1 LKKSIFLL
9 FIFAMIN
16 GVYSYQ
22 IEFKKSFSDISGI
35 NSGVVNS
42 SKLNVR
48 SGPSTVYPR
57 IETLKIGDVV
67 TLKKTVSD
75 SWLEI
80 VMEPI
85 KGYIFH
91 EFLDTEGKNTEEV
104 LIFDFDT
111 SEIYTDYNAEEKEDF
126 GVVNANSVNVRLSSD
141 EKSERLAIVNK
152 KVRLRVLSREGDWYY
167 VSFLSKRTGFVYAK
181 YISKERK
188 GKITKNFTPVFSGSD
203 GKKILKHVA
212 ENLEI
217 LIFDKVGEFFKV
229 YIKDIDLVGWIPEQS
244 VFE

>member
-1 LKKSIFLL
+1 MKRIN
-9 FIFAMIN
+9 FIFILFFSVFCAF
-16 GVYSYQ
+16 SYQ

-67 TLKKTVSD
+67 TIKKTVSE

-80 VMEPI
+80 IMEPV
-85 KGYIFH
+85 KGYIFCDY
-91 EFLDTEGKNTEEV
+91 LDTDVKDTSEI

-111 SEIYTDYNAEEKEDF
+111 SEVFTDYSVEESEDF
-126 GVVNANSVNVRLSSD
+126 GVVNANSVNVRSLPD
-141 EKSERLAIVNK
+141 EKAARLAIVNK
-152 KVRLRVLSREGDWYY
+152 KVRLKVLEKQGDWYY

-181 YISKERK
+181 YISRERN
-188 GKITKNFTPVFSGSD
+188 GKITKDFTPVFSGSD
-203 GKKILKHVA
+203 GKKILRHVSSD
-212 ENLEI
+212 LEI
-217 LIFDKVGEFFKV
+217 LIFDKVGQFFKV
-229 YIKDIDLVGWIPEQS
+229 YIKEINLVGWIPEQS